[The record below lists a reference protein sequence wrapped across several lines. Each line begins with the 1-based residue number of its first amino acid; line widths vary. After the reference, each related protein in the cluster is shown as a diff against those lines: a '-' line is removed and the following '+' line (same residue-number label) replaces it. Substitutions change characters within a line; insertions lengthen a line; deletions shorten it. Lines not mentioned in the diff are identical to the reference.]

1 MKVRLAETLGFCY
14 GVKRAV
20 QLAFAAATAGEKG
33 ATLGPLIHN
42 PQLIA
47 ELAEQ
52 GIGCKEKTAD
62 FESGETI
69 IVRSHGVGPEVYKE
83 IEARGLKLIDATCPS
98 VALAQKKAAAAVAEG
113 YFPIIIGEKNHQ
125 EVKSLLSHAGNEAVC
140 VEENKDICDIPAR
153 PRYAVVIQT
162 TFEEAKFRQLLAE
175 IKAAR
180 GGEYKVE
187 STICPATAQRQ
198 QAARELAAQ
207 ADAMVVIGGRDSA
220 NTRHLY
226 EIVERIC
233 PRSYHI
239 ETAAELRPEWF
250 INCETVGITA
260 GASTPDRLIKEAKAV
275 MENEDF
281 GKMLEE
287 QGEVE
292 VYPGKT
298 IEGEVIHKDND
309 GVYVGFGYRH
319 DGKIAYSEWAVG
331 VPADQIKE
339 SIEVGQKVK
348 AVVIPGKNDDNTVR
362 LSKIRADK
370 EAAWE
375 QIEPL
380 AEGEKRPAKVTV
392 LRIVKNKA
400 KNIVGLAVKVEGVD
414 GFMPA
419 SHVELR
425 RVEDFTPYIG
435 QELDAEIIEVDPE
448 KKRIVVSR
456 RSLLKAEREAK
467 HQAYLKQKEEN
478 RLRRQ
483 QEREEREERA
493 YASVEEGQVLT
504 GKVVKVAEFGLF
516 VEVGDGLVGLV
527 HNTELSWDRSVKAAD
542 VADVGAE
549 VTVQVK
555 KIDREARRVA
565 LSIKATQPDPWVE
578 EAAQLRIGQVLD
590 VEVVRFLAFGAI
602 VRISE
607 RLEGLVHISEIA
619 EERIAKPDDV
629 LTLGQKVKATLL
641 KKDLDGKKLGLSIV
655 RAKRDQEKAEYRS
668 YLNNNRGLTVDLSE
682 QFKQD

>member
-1 MKVRLAETLGFCY
+1 MKVRLATTLGFCY

-20 QLAFAAATAGEKG
+20 QLAFDAAARGEEG

-42 PQLIA
+42 PQLIDQ
-47 ELAEQ
+47 LAAA
-52 GIGCKEKTAD
+52 GIGCREEVGD
-62 FESGETI
+62 FPPGSTI
-69 IVRSHGVGPEVYKE
+69 IIRSHGVGPQVYQAIQE
-83 IEARGLKLIDATCPS
+83 RGLRLIDATCPS
-98 VALAQKKAAAAVAEG
+98 VALAQKKAAEAAADG
-113 YFPIIIGEKNHQ
+113 YLPLIIGEKNHQ
-125 EVKSLLSHAGNEAVC
+125 EVKSLLSHAGKQAVC
-140 VEENKDICDIPAR
+140 VEDDKDIANIPSW
-153 PRYAVVIQT
+153 PRYGVIIQT
-162 TFEEAKFRQLLAE
+162 TFEEAKFRQLLAA
-175 IKAAR
+175 IKAAK
-180 GGEYKVE
+180 GGEYRIE
-187 STICPATAQRQ
+187 STICHATAQRQ
-198 QAARELAAQ
+198 QAAVELAAQ
-207 ADAMVVIGGRDSA
+207 VDAMVVIGGRSSA

-226 EIVERIC
+226 EIVKRVC
-233 PRSYHI
+233 PRSYQV
-239 ETAAELRPEWF
+239 ETAAELEPAWF
-250 INCETVGITA
+250 AGCKVVGITA

-298 IEGEVIHKDND
+298 VEGEVIHKDND
-309 GVYVGFGYRH
+309 GVYVSFGYRH
-319 DGKIAYSEWAVG
+319 DGKIPYSEWAAG
-331 VPADQIKE
+331 VPLDQVKE

-348 AVVIPGKNDDNTVR
+348 AVVVAGKNEDSTVR

-375 QIEPL
+375 HVAPL
-380 AEGEKRPAKVTV
+380 EEGERRPAQVTV
-392 LRIVKNKA
+392 TRIVKNKA
-400 KNIVGLAVKVEGVD
+400 KNIVGLSVKVEGVD

-435 QELDAEIIEVDPE
+435 QELAAEIIEVDLE

-456 RSLLKAEREAK
+456 RNLLKAEREAK
-467 HQAYLKQKEEN
+467 HQAYLQQKEEN

-493 YASVEEGQVLT
+493 YNSVAEGEVLQ

-542 VADVGAE
+542 VADVGDE
-549 VTVQVK
+549 VTVLVK
-555 KIDREARRVA
+555 KIDREAKRVA
-565 LSIKATQPDPWVE
+565 LSIKANLPDPWVE
-578 EAAQLRIGQVLD
+578 EAQQLRIGQVLD

-629 LTLGQKVKATLL
+629 LSLGQKVKATVL
-641 KKDLDGKKLGLSIV
+641 KKDLEGKKIGLSIV
-655 RAKRDQEKAEYRS
+655 RAKRQQEKDEYRS
-668 YLNNNRGLTVDLSE
+668 YLNNKKGLSVDLTDK
-682 QFKQD
+682 FKLD